1 MHARRDNVSPIHH
14 AMSGRPILAGLALL
28 SALGCDSTPSSDVAL
43 PSGAAETR
51 APAVFLTRFETS
63 KGPFVIET
71 RRSWA
76 PRGADRFHQLVR
88 SGFFDNTR
96 FFRVVT
102 SFMVQFGAHGEPDV
116 NKAWEA
122 LVIPDDSVTQSNRRG
137 FVSFA
142 MAGPNTR
149 TTQIFINL
157 IDNTQ
162 LDAMGFAPFGQV
174 VEGMAVVDS
183 LFADYGDSP
192 PSGFG
197 PDQMRLMREGNAYL
211 EREFPKLDFVRTARI
226 IGDSTVAGDSAA
238 KR

>member
-1 MHARRDNVSPIHH
+1 MAQHPLVT
-14 AMSGRPILAGLALL
+14 SGRFTLCWLACLAI
-28 SALGCDSTPSSDVAL
+28 LGCDSAPKPDAGL
-43 PSGAAETR
+43 PQSGGETR

-71 RRSWA
+71 HRSWA

-88 SGFFDNTR
+88 SGFYDNTR

-102 SFMVQFGAHGEPDV
+102 SFMVQFGAHGDPEV
-116 NKAWEA
+116 NAAWES
-122 LVIPDDSVTQSNRRG
+122 LTIPDDSVTQSNRRG

-162 LDAMGFAPFGQV
+162 LDGMGFAPFGQV
-174 VEGMAVVDS
+174 VEGMSVIDS
-183 LFADYGDSP
+183 LYADYGDGP

-197 PDQMRLMREGNAYL
+197 PDQTRLMREGNSYL
-211 EREFPKLDFVRTARI
+211 EREFPKLDFIRTARI
-226 IGDSTVAGDSAA
+226 VGDTAVAGDSAVS
-238 KR
+238 R

>member
-1 MHARRDNVSPIHH
+1 
-14 AMSGRPILAGLALL
+14 MSGRYIL
-28 SALGCDSTPSSDVAL
+28 SALASLAILGCDTTPKPDAGL
-43 PSGAAETR
+43 PPSGAETR

-71 RRSWA
+71 HRSWA

-88 SGFFDNTR
+88 SGFYDNTR

-102 SFMVQFGAHGEPDV
+102 SFMVQFGAHGDPEV
-116 NKAWEA
+116 NAAWES
-122 LVIPDDSVTQSNRRG
+122 LTIPDDSVTQSNRRG

-162 LDAMGFAPFGQV
+162 LDGMGFAPFGQV
-174 VEGMAVVDS
+174 VEGMSVIDS
-183 LFADYGDSP
+183 LYADYGDGP

-197 PDQMRLMREGNAYL
+197 PDQTRLMREGNSYL
-211 EREFPKLDFVRTARI
+211 EREFPKLDFIRTARI
-226 IGDSTVAGDSAA
+226 VGDSVVAGDSAA
-238 KR
+238 SR